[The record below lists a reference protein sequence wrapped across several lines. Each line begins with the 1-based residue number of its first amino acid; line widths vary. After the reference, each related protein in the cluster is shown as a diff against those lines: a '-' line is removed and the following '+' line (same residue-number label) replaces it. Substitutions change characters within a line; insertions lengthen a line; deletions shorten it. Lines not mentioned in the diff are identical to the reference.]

1 MYYFK
6 KMTVSAY
13 NSSTMKKQ
21 LLPETNTK
29 LSKST
34 KRCNGIWN
42 TDIFYLCGLTATKN
56 IID

>member
-1 MYYFK
+1 
-6 KMTVSAY
+6 MTVSAY

-42 TDIFYLCGLTATKN
+42 TDIFYLGGLTATKN